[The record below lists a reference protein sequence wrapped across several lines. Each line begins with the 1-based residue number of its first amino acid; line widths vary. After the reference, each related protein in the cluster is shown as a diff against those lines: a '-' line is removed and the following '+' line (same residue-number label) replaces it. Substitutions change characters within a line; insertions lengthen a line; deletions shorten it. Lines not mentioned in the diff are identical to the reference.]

1 MSVSLIRGRGLFPLL
16 LILAALAYW
25 WLHPSSPKVIAIGYI
40 ADPGVV
46 LWNTPSQVRDQAA
59 ELHYGDRVEI
69 VRQEGATAMVR
80 TSAGVLG
87 WLLDSRQ
94 IMDSVL
100 WQQSAD
106 LLARARTLPVQ
117 ARGLTKTVSNVR
129 IEPGRNAR
137 RVFQFTR
144 GTPVAVLERTV
155 AEVPQASEEPAPENS
170 NPTDQDRK
178 PKQEDWVLVLR
189 TDGPETATGGS
200 SAEPRPAAP
209 GDSGAAGPTNSVS
222 GTALYTAA
230 GGASPP
236 IAGWVLAR
244 FIELDLPGPV
254 RDYASSAGMHVVASF
269 ELNSV
274 PDGSGGQA
282 AQYLVA
288 GARGGE
294 GQACDFTMLRVYTWG
309 VARKRYETAFVEN
322 KICGRLPVRVS
333 SSAAGPEF
341 RFVESGENAVERVYA
356 MRQTVV
362 RRVKQGRSGAGQP
375 TH

>member
-1 MSVSLIRGRGLFPLL
+1 MSASLIRGRGIFPLL

-25 WLHPSSPKVIAIGYI
+25 WLHPSPPKVIAIGYI
-40 ADPGVV
+40 ADRSDF
-46 LWNTPSQVRDQAA
+46 LWNTPAQVRQQVA

-69 VRQEGATAMVR
+69 VRQEGATAQVR
-80 TSAGVLG
+80 TPAGVLG
-87 WLLDSRQ
+87 WLLDTHQ

-100 WQQSAD
+100 WQQAAD

-155 AEVPQASEEPAPENS
+155 ADAAQASEEPAPESS
-170 NPTDQDRK
+170 NPGDEDRK
-178 PKQEDWVLVLR
+178 PKQEDWLLVLR
-189 TDGPETATGGS
+189 RDRPEAETGSS
-200 SAEPRPAAP
+200 SAELHPAAP
-209 GDSGAAGPTNSVS
+209 GDSGNSGPISGGAGAAQN
-222 GTALYTAA
+222 TAA

-254 RDYASSAGMHVVASF
+254 RDNASSAGMHVVASF
-269 ELNSV
+269 ELNRV

-294 GQACDFTMLRVYTWG
+294 GQPCDFTMLRVYTWG
-309 VARKRYETAFVEN
+309 AARKRYETAYVEN
-322 KICGRLPVRVS
+322 KLCGRLPVRVS
-333 SSAAGPEF
+333 SAPAGPEF
-341 RFVESGENAVERVYA
+341 RFVESGENAAERVYA

-362 RRVKQGRSGAGQP
+362 RRVKQGKPDGAQP
-375 TH
+375 RR

>member
-1 MSVSLIRGRGLFPLL
+1 MSSSLIRGRGIFPLL
-16 LILAALAYW
+16 LILAAVAYW
-25 WLHPSSPKVIAIGYI
+25 WLHPSPPKVLATGYI
-40 ADPGVV
+40 ADRSVFV
-46 LWNTPSQVRDQAA
+46 WNTLAQVRQQVA

-69 VRQEGATAMVR
+69 VRQEGATAQVR
-80 TSAGVLG
+80 TPAGVLG
-87 WLLDSRQ
+87 WLLDTRQ

-100 WQQSAD
+100 WQQAAD

-129 IEPGRNAR
+129 IEPGRNAL

-144 GTPVAVLERTV
+144 GTPVVILERTV
-155 AEVPQASEEPAPENS
+155 ADASQGSEEPAPENS
-170 NPTDQDRK
+170 NPGDQDHK
-178 PKQEDWVLVLR
+178 SKQEDWLLVLR
-189 TDGPETATGGS
+189 TGDGGAETGSS

-209 GDSGAAGPTNSVS
+209 GSSFTSGPVS
-222 GTALYTAA
+222 GGPGTAQNSAA
-230 GGASPP
+230 GGASFP

-254 RDYASSAGMHVVASF
+254 RDNASSAGMHVVASF
-269 ELNSV
+269 ELNRV

-294 GQACDFTMLRVYTWG
+294 GQPCDFTMLRVYTWG
-309 VARKRYETAFVEN
+309 AARKRYETAYVEN
-322 KICGRLPVRVS
+322 KLCGRLPVRVS
-333 SSAAGPEF
+333 FPPSGPEF
-341 RFVESGENAVERVYA
+341 RFLESGENAVERVYA

-362 RRVKQGRSGAGQP
+362 RRVKQAESKGAA
-375 TH
+375 HRR

>member
-25 WLHPSSPKVIAIGYI
+25 WLHPSSPKIIAIGYI
-40 ADPGVV
+40 ADPSVV
-46 LWNTPSQVRDQAA
+46 LWSTPAQVRDQAA

-69 VRQEGATAMVR
+69 VRQEGATAQVR
-80 TSAGVLG
+80 TAAGVLG

-94 IMDSVL
+94 IMDSAL

-106 LLARARTLPVQ
+106 LLARARTRPVQ

-144 GTPVAVLERTV
+144 GTPVVVLERTV
-155 AEVPQASEEPAPENS
+155 AEAPQAGEEPAPANS
-170 NPTDQDRK
+170 NPPDQDRK
-178 PKQEDWVLVLR
+178 SKQEDWLLVLR
-189 TDGPETATGGS
+189 ADGPEAATGGS
-200 SAEPRPAAP
+200 SAEPRPASP
-209 GDSGAAGPTNSVS
+209 GDSGASGPVS
-222 GTALYTAA
+222 GVAGTARYTAA
-230 GGASPP
+230 GGAAPP

-282 AQYLVA
+282 VQYLVA

-309 VARKRYETAFVEN
+309 VARKRYETAYVEN

-333 SSAAGPEF
+333 SPPAGPEF
-341 RFVESGENAVERVYA
+341 RFMESGENAVERVYA